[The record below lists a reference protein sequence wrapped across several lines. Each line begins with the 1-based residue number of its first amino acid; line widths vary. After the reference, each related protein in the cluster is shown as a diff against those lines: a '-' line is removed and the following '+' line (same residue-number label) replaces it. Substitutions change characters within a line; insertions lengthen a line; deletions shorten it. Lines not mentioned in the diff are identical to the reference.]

1 MVFAESPG
9 TNTVLIMTSSL
20 RTCSLVNEFLS
31 SLDANAPRGTRGRRM
46 MLDKLHLYVWWKSK
60 LSEKKKEGQGTF
72 YMPDGRVRNDSN
84 EGGSEVSEALRKK
97 DRERQERSANRRR
110 VRGGA
115 PAPSTSRDIAES
127 KISGLQ
133 GEASMREEADD
144 IAALLVFIEKLL
156 TMRS

>member
-1 MVFAESPG
+1 
-9 TNTVLIMTSSL
+9 
-20 RTCSLVNEFLS
+20 
-31 SLDANAPRGTRGRRM
+31 M